1 MLPRY
6 DLQNTQFGEAEVPNA
21 INGIIIIIAA
31 SAAVGEFPRAFEI
44 SLLRFRKGMPDERNK
59 IQEGHL

>member
-6 DLQNTQFGEAEVPNA
+6 DLQNTQFGEAEVPTA
-21 INGIIIIIAA
+21 MNGIIIFAA
-31 SAAVGEFPRAFEI
+31 SAAAGEFPRAFEI
-44 SLLRFRKGMPDERNK
+44 SLLWFRKGMPDERIK